1 MRTVYTN
8 LAEETSY
15 VSMEPSP
22 SAPTTRD
29 VYENRLYKGTVGAH
43 RQPLNPVGPLVA
55 TVEWP
60 ISAPKLR
67 GEIGAVGGQQLNP
80 PEGYPWGSLEALVE
94 ESDDECGGADCHGG
108 GQHSELVDS
117 VVPGEAG
124 APQETQSGREKEE
137 Q

>member
-1 MRTVYTN
+1 MRSVYAIV
-8 LAEETSY
+8 AEETSY

-29 VYENRLYKGTVGAH
+29 VSENRLYKGTVGVH

-67 GEIGAVGGQQLNP
+67 VEIGAVGEQQLNP
-80 PEGYPWGSLEALVE
+80 PEGYPWVSLGAL
-94 ESDDECGGADCHGG
+94 GRGAG
-108 GQHSELVDS
+108 
-117 VVPGEAG
+117 
-124 APQETQSGREKEE
+124 
-137 Q
+137 